1 MSAQISHDE
10 IRHMVRELLRDAAA
24 GVSRGGAE
32 AAPPPE
38 TPETPAAPMRT
49 AEVGGLS
56 ERVRAALADGGGGIE
71 IAIASDSDLNAFA
84 QQVALCALE
93 RDLLGAIAANRV
105 RFRLTGGGGGG
116 GGGGGR
122 EAVAAQ
128 PTAPTAAPAAAP
140 AVARAAGPSAKD
152 GDAYHWEQGLLNETK
167 VTEIA
172 RTHAKLMLG
181 RRALLTPLA
190 WDRARSLGLQVVR
203 MKS

>member
-10 IRHMVRELLRDAAA
+10 IRHMVRELLRDAVA
-24 GVSRGGAE
+24 GVSCGGAE
-32 AAPPPE
+32 AAPPQ
-38 TPETPAAPMRT
+38 ETPAAPMRT

-56 ERVRAALADGGGGIE
+56 ERVRAALAGGGGGIE
-71 IAIASDSDLNAFA
+71 IEIASDSDLNAFA

-93 RDLLGAIAANRV
+93 RDLLGAIASNRV
-105 RFRLTGGGGGG
+105 RFRLAGGGGP
-116 GGGGGR
+116 
-122 EAVAAQ
+122 EAV
-128 PTAPTAAPAAAP
+128 TAKQAVDPVAP
-140 AVARAAGPSAKD
+140 VKD

-167 VTEIA
+167 ITEIA

>member
-10 IRHMVRELLRDAAA
+10 IRHMVRELLRDAVA
-24 GVSRGGAE
+24 GGGAE
-32 AAPPPE
+32 AAPPE
-38 TPETPAAPMRT
+38 ETPAAPARS
-49 AEVGGLS
+49 AEIGGLS
-56 ERVRAALADGGGGIE
+56 ERVRAALGSGSGGGGIE

-93 RDLLGAIAANRV
+93 RDLLGAIASNRV
-105 RFRLTGGGGGG
+105 RFRLAGGGGP
-116 GGGGGR
+116 
-122 EAVAAQ
+122 EAV
-128 PTAPTAAPAAAP
+128 TAKQAVDPVAP
-140 AVARAAGPSAKD
+140 VKD

-167 VTEIA
+167 ITEIA

>member
-1 MSAQISHDE
+1 MSAQVSHDE
-10 IRHMVRELLRDAAA
+10 IRHMVRELLRDAVA

-32 AAPPPE
+32 AAPPE
-38 TPETPAAPMRT
+38 ETPAAPMRT

-56 ERVRAALADGGGGIE
+56 ERVRAALGSGGGGGGIE
-71 IAIASDSDLNAFA
+71 IAIAGDSDLNAFA

-93 RDLLGAIAANRV
+93 RDLLGAIASNRV
-105 RFRLTGGGGGG
+105 RFRLAGGGGAGGGGGQ
-116 GGGGGR
+116 
-122 EAVAAQ
+122 EAV
-128 PTAPTAAPAAAP
+128 TAKQ
-140 AVARAAGPSAKD
+140 AVAPVAPVKD

-190 WDRARSLGLQVVR
+190 WDRARSLGLHVVR

>member
-1 MSAQISHDE
+1 MSAQVSHDE
-10 IRHMVRELLRDAAA
+10 IRHMVRELLRDAVA
-24 GVSRGGAE
+24 GGGAE
-32 AAPPPE
+32 AAPPE
-38 TPETPAAPMRT
+38 ETPAAPARS
-49 AEVGGLS
+49 AEIGGLS
-56 ERVRAALADGGGGIE
+56 ERVRAALAGGGGGIE
-71 IAIASDSDLNAFA
+71 IEIASDSDLNAFA

-105 RFRLTGGGGGG
+105 RFRLTGC

-122 EAVAAQ
+122 EAVPAKQA
-128 PTAPTAAPAAAP
+128 AAPAAALP
-140 AVARAAGPSAKD
+140 AND
-152 GDAYHWEQGLLNETK
+152 GDAYYWEQGLLNETK

-190 WDRARSLGLQVVR
+190 WDRARSLGLHVVR